1 MKVTLRSSDSSE
13 EALRVVGAL
22 YGVHLTVTEPA
33 DESPPQSK
41 APTTKPPPTRNRRAV
56 AAAEGTASQ
65 RGKGRAAKTFSTA
78 EVRAWARANGHQVSD
93 RGRIPAGVVAAYT
106 ALV

>member
-1 MKVTLRSSDSSE
+1 LKLTLRSSDPLE
-13 EALRVVGAL
+13 EALRLVGAL

-41 APTTKPPPTRNRRAV
+41 APSTQPPPTRNRRAV
-56 AAAEGTASQ
+56 AAAGTASERK
-65 RGKGRAAKTFSTA
+65 RGRPAKTLSTA

>member
-1 MKVTLRSSDSSE
+1 MKVTLRSSDSLE

-56 AAAEGTASQ
+56 AAAEGTATQ
-65 RGKGRAAKTFSTA
+65 RKRRRSAKTFSTA
-78 EVRAWARANGHQVSD
+78 EIRAWARANGHQVSD
-93 RGRIPAGVVAAYT
+93 RGRIPAGVIAAYT